1 MDAWGDEA
9 RVIPFQDAARE
20 SGRATKMYGTY
31 GEGPRAACLGHR
43 GGPTSKQKHREM
55 VWRKK
60 HILLTP
66 KSVEGPRAVRLTMR
80 GGPTSKQ
87 KHREIC
93 GGPTSKKI

>member
-43 GGPTSKQKHREM
+43 GGPTSKQKHRGNDVEE
-55 VWRKK
+55 KQ
-60 HILLTP
+60 ILLTQ
-66 KSVEGPRAVRLTMR
+66 V
-80 GGPTSKQ
+80 
-87 KHREIC
+87 C
-93 GGPTSKKI
+93 GGPTSSLLGHARRAHEQAKT